1 MELLNE
7 ILQTV
12 LSGISIGCVYG
23 LVALGFVLIFK
34 ATEVI
39 NFAQGELLMLGA
51 FISYSLIGLL
61 HFPYWAALAVTV
73 IVMGLLGT
81 LLERTV
87 LRSLVGEPV
96 YAIVIVTIG
105 LSYFLRSMV
114 SMIPGWGTDTY
125 GFQTPFAEK
134 FIRTGKLVISWEY
147 LAIILI
153 TTALIFLLFSFFR
166 YTRVGT
172 AMRATSQNQLAAV
185 YMGISVTRVFSLTW
199 TIAAALGGIGGI
211 LLSPITFVHMNM
223 GFIGLKAFPAA
234 VLGGFGSLPGAI
246 VGGLI
251 IGITESLAGF
261 YLPEGWKDI
270 AAWIILIGVLIIRPQ
285 GLFGIQEKKKV

>member
-1 MELLNE
+1 MELFNE
-7 ILQTV
+7 VLQTI
-12 LSGISIGCVYG
+12 LTGISIGCVYG

-51 FISYSLIGLL
+51 FISYSLITMLN
-61 HFPYWAALAVTV
+61 FPYWAAMLTTTV
-73 IVMGLLGT
+73 VMGLVGA

-105 LSYFLRSMV
+105 LAYFFRSAVSMV
-114 SMIPGWGTDTY
+114 PGWGTDTH
-125 GFQTPFAEK
+125 GFKTPFTEK
-134 FIRTGKLVISWEY
+134 FIRSDNLVISWEY
-147 LAIILI
+147 MAIILI
-153 TTALIFLLFSFFR
+153 TTVLIALLFAFFR
-166 YTRVGT
+166 YTRAGT

-234 VLGGFGSLPGAI
+234 VLGGMGSLPGAI

-251 IGITESLAGF
+251 IGVTESLSGV
-261 YLPEGWKDI
+261 YLPDGWKDI
-270 AAWIILIGVLIIRPQ
+270 AAWIILIAVLIIRPQ
-285 GLFGIQEKKKV
+285 GLFGIKEKKKV

>member
-1 MELLNE
+1 MDVVNE

-51 FISYSLIGLL
+51 FISYSLIAMFN
-61 HFPYWAALAVTV
+61 FPYWAALLVT
-73 IVMGLLGT
+73 IIILGFLGM

-87 LRSLVGEPV
+87 LRLLVGEPV

-105 LSYFLRSMV
+105 MSFFIRSVV

-125 GFQTPFAEK
+125 GFQTPFTEK
-134 FIRTGKLVISWEY
+134 IVRTGDLVISWEY

-153 TTALIFLLFSFFR
+153 TIVLILALFSFFR
-166 YTRVGT
+166 YTRIGT
-172 AMRATSQNQLAAV
+172 AMRAASQNQLAAV
-185 YMGISVTRVFSLTW
+185 YMGISVTKVFSLTW

-246 VGGLI
+246 VGGVI

-261 YLPEGWKDI
+261 YLPKGWKDI

-285 GLFGIQEKKKV
+285 GLFGTQEKKKV

>member
-1 MELLNE
+1 MDVVNE

-51 FISYSLIGLL
+51 FISYSLIAMLN
-61 HFPYWAALAVTV
+61 FPYWAALLVTI
-73 IVMGLLGT
+73 IVMGFLGM

-105 LSYFLRSMV
+105 MSFFLRSVV

-125 GFQTPFAEK
+125 GFQTPFTEK
-134 FIRTGKLVISWEY
+134 IVRTGDLVISWEY

-153 TTALIFLLFSFFR
+153 TTALILVLFSFFR
-166 YTRVGT
+166 YTRIGT

-185 YMGISVTRVFSLTW
+185 YMGISVTKVFSLTW

-246 VGGLI
+246 VGGVI

-261 YLPEGWKDI
+261 YMPEGWKDI

>member
-1 MELLNE
+1 MELANE

-12 LSGISIGCVYG
+12 LTGISIGCVYG
-23 LVALGFVLIFK
+23 LVALGFVLIYK

-51 FISYSLIGLL
+51 FISFTLITMLN
-61 HFPYWAALAVTV
+61 FPYWAALLVTT
-73 IVMGLLGT
+73 IVMGLLGA

-96 YAIVIVTIG
+96 YAMLIVTIG
-105 LSYFLRSMV
+105 MSFFLKSVV
-114 SMIPGWGTDTY
+114 SMIPGWGTDTH
-125 GFQTPFAEK
+125 GFQTPF
-134 FIRTGKLVISWEY
+134 TGKFVRTDALVISWEY

-153 TTALIFLLFSFFR
+153 TTVLISVLFCFFR
-166 YTRVGT
+166 YTRVGM

-223 GFIGLKAFPAA
+223 GFIALKAFPAA

-251 IGITESLAGF
+251 IGVTESLSGV

-270 AAWIILIGVLIIRPQ
+270 SAWLILIGVLIIRPQ